1 MSLMFLL
8 SPLGMARTHTA
19 EMTRRL
25 NDADP
30 TIVLGPGNRRKKGCM
45 IKTILVMVVDGG
57 EGPTIVRGRI
67 AGGACVVH
75 CVCVCVFVFQR
86 VENSCVGMWGFICGS
101 FVKMSC
107 VSCV

>member
-25 NDADP
+25 KEADP

-67 AGGACVVH
+67 AGGEGGGGMCGSLG
-75 CVCVCVFVFQR
+75 VCVCSCFSALRIR
-86 VENSCVGMWGFICGS
+86 VLVCGGS
-101 FVKMSC
+101 FV
-107 VSCV
+107 VHL